1 MAEFLVSILA
11 TWRLTSLLVYED
23 GPEGVFYIAR
33 AVSDAL
39 NGPLRCFWC
48 SSVWTAAFVAFMVG
62 GRKGWLVRALALSGG
77 AIVLDGVNTRLNS
90 P

>member
-1 MAEFLVSILA
+1 MNLLTSILA

-33 AVSDAL
+33 AVSDVL
-39 NGPLRCFWC
+39 NGPLFCFWC
-48 SSVWTAAFVAFMVG
+48 CSVWTAAFVAFLSG
-62 GRKGWLVRALALSGG
+62 GRRGWLVRLLALSAG
-77 AIVLDGVNTRLNS
+77 AIVLDGVNTRVNS

>member
-1 MAEFLVSILA
+1 MTKLLVGILA
-11 TWRLTSLLVYED
+11 AWRLTSLLVYED
-23 GPEGVFYIAR
+23 GPEGVFYITR
-33 AVSDAL
+33 AVSQVL
-39 NGPLRCFWC
+39 NGPLFCFWC
-48 SSVWTAAFVAFMVG
+48 TSVWAAAFVAFLVG